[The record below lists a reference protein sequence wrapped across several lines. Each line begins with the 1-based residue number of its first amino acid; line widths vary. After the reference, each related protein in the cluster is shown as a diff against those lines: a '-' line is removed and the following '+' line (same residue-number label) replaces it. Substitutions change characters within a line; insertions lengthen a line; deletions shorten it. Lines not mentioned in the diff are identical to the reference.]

1 MKESNI
7 LARNATTNLTERE
20 ILLNTK
26 EQDMKV
32 LDTLVEHVENK
43 VTNESI

>member
-1 MKESNI
+1 MKELNI
-7 LARNATTNLTERE
+7 LAGNATTNLPQRE